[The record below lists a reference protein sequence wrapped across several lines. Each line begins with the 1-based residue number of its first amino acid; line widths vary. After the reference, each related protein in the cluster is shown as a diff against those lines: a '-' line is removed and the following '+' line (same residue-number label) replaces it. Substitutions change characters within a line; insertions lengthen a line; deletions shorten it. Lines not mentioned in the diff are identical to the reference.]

1 MGSLRNRKF
10 PLIQGYLS
18 FPFTAQWQNPGSPTR
33 SEMHSLS
40 FLFLWNIIEAL
51 HYHSR
56 SWLIVQLWSNNKKYF
71 HWCRFFTLEGRSK
84 SMSWYLL
91 YQLGKLSH
99 HDACSQECQ
108 HQRHHHHKLWYPPCA
123 RQKVMSSFNLEKW
136 LRGECEV
143 QGLFYTMLSKA
154 MAGTSQSGKNSRGLL
169 PVILCLFWLCKTEH
183 CNIRG

>member
-1 MGSLRNRKF
+1 
-10 PLIQGYLS
+10 
-18 FPFTAQWQNPGSPTR
+18 
-33 SEMHSLS
+33 MHSLS

-56 SWLIVQLWSNNKKYF
+56 SWLIVQLWSNNKTYF

-91 YQLGKLSH
+91 SQLGKLSH

-108 HQRHHHHKLWYPPCA
+108 QQRHHLHKLWYPPCA

-143 QGLFYTMLSKA
+143 QGLFYAMLSKA
-154 MAGTSQSGKNSRGLL
+154 MAGTSQSGKNSRE
-169 PVILCLFWLCKTEH
+169 LCLWSCVCSDCALQHQRLMVVFFISGSNRKSW
-183 CNIRG
+183 IGGWSR